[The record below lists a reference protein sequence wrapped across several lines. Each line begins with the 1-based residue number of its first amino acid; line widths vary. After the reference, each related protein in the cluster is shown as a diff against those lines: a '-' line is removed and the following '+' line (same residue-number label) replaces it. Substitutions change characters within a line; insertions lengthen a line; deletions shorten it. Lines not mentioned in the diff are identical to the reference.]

1 MLMIAVVIEIAHIA
15 GSASFLVPEVELVRD
30 GVTRRLY
37 DSSPC
42 FAWRFKLCEEGVKAS
57 QGGGIFALNRR
68 DAVVNDD
75 GHTVR
80 HRAPLRRRA
89 VKDAVRDIGKFGL
102 IPK

>member
-15 GSASFLVPEVELVRD
+15 GSASFLVPEVEPVRD

-57 QGGGIFALNRR
+57 QGGRIFALDRR
-68 DAVVNDD
+68 DAVVNDAGD
-75 GHTVR
+75 TMR
-80 HRAPLRRRA
+80 HCAPFRRRA
-89 VKDAVRDIGKFGL
+89 VQDALGDIGKF
-102 IPK
+102 